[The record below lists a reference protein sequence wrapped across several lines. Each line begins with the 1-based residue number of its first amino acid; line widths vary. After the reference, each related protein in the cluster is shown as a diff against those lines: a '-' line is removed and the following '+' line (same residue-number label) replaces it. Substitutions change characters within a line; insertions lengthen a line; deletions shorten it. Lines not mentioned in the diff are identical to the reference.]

1 MKKTPAPP
9 LQPLPNVLA
18 SYQVVHDLVM
28 PWLVVETAWAV
39 LMGAASAMTAP
50 PAMTSVAI
58 FLRM

>member
-1 MKKTPAPP
+1 M
-9 LQPLPNVLA
+9 
-18 SYQVVHDLVM
+18 VHDLVM